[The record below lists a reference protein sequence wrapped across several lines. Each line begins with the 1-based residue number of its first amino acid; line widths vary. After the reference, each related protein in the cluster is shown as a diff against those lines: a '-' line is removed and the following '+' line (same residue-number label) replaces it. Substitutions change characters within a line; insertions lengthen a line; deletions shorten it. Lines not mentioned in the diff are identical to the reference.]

1 MASDSKSRLLGFWR
15 EQLVTDGGQLQVALE
30 VFSTIAVAVAAGTV
44 LPAFLVGSYSIVL
57 LSLAGCLIVSS
68 LALLLSYSCCLT
80 LPGGLHVCSGIQ
92 ASLCGACCGTSDCHG
107 ELLHRD

>member
-15 EQLVTDGGQLQVALE
+15 EQLVTDGGRLQVALE

-57 LSLAGCLIVSS
+57 LSLAGCLIGVFTFAAAYKRHFVGLVAVRLIAMENSCTKTD
-68 LALLLSYSCCLT
+68 LARRLLLFLFW
-80 LPGGLHVCSGIQ
+80 L
-92 ASLCGACCGTSDCHG
+92 DC
-107 ELLHRD
+107 